1 MKEGWNAIVSPG
13 YVRSVEKNLNVDLSG
28 LDYNTQAFE
37 VLSELYAQLYDLHS
51 DGLWT
56 GLLLDNASFEG
67 PADGPT
73 LHSPNRDSWVRAA
86 FLLGVIVWY
95 PSVSHTLPHPYACVE
110 QESAALDAGL
120 TPARIR
126 EILGPDGGDSAATVR
141 LADLVGTTCDGDVE
155 DVVYLADTLGL
166 VETIELNADGS
177 VQAVQ
182 LYAAAADDEPIATRI
197 CRVDA

>member
-1 MKEGWNAIVSPG
+1 MSTQSAYRIVALLAENSRVHHADEYIYGDHGWKASAQEAMKEGWNAIVSPG

-73 LHSPNRDSWVRAA
+73 LHNPNRDSWVRAA
-86 FLLGVIVWY
+86 FLFGVNVWY
-95 PSVSHTLPHPYACVE
+95 TSSPC
-110 QESAALDAGL
+110 GC
-120 TPARIR
+120 I
-126 EILGPDGGDSAATVR
+126 
-141 LADLVGTTCDGDVE
+141 
-155 DVVYLADTLGL
+155 
-166 VETIELNADGS
+166 
-177 VQAVQ
+177 
-182 LYAAAADDEPIATRI
+182 AAAWPRDWAIRLLDRTIIFAETMKIDVSTGMTR
-197 CRVDA
+197 V